1 MGLLSNQKMM
11 EEQRR
16 KQIKKKYNML
26 DAEDKLKGVL
36 ITKLINNTNDI
47 IDSSNVKK
55 ENTKF

>member
-47 IDSSNVKK
+47 IDIANVKK

>member
-11 EEQRR
+11 KEQRR

-47 IDSSNVKK
+47 IDSANVKK

>member
-47 IDSSNVKK
+47 IDSANVKK

>member
-11 EEQRR
+11 EEQRK

-47 IDSSNVKK
+47 IDSANVKK